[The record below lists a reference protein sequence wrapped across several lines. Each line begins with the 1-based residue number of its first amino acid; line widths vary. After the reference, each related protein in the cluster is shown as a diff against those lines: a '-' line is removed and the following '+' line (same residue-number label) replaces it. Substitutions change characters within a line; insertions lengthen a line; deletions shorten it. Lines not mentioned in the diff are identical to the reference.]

1 MPLAGLLVL
10 EKICCYN
17 SKMVDYVP
25 TEKGTTIRQ
34 PSTANLMISSM
45 DRQDVVNG
53 VPVLTAIG
61 NPTYTTYP
69 SPWDFQITKTN
80 SIMNGYFTRV
90 ATTEVVLEWFVP
102 NISSTLNNRTFSVK
116 ITGTTYTITL
126 VPGFYTV
133 AQALDQIVSQLN
145 ATAGISGV
153 YTFSISNGYNGTS
166 VPRVALKC
174 VTVASVAQ
182 NFSITETV
190 LSDLLDFSPGG
201 SASSLQGIF
210 APDIRPY
217 RYIDFTSSQ
226 LTYAQDLKDG
236 STNTQDRNVLCRW
249 YFDFDNYTATDSYG
263 FPILMGYQPFTLRR
277 IFNPPKQIRWEPNL
291 PIGNLSFQVVDEYG
305 ATIIGQANQRL
316 DSQWLMTLQVSEV

>member
-1 MPLAGLLVL
+1 
-10 EKICCYN
+10 
-17 SKMVDYVP
+17 MVDYVP
-25 TEKGTTIRQ
+25 IEKGMTIRQ

-53 VPVLTAIG
+53 VPVLTPIG

-69 SPWDFQITKTN
+69 SPFDFQITKTN

-102 NISSTLNNRTFSVK
+102 NISATLNNRTFTVVITSV
-116 ITGTTYTITL
+116 GTFTVTIAQ
-126 VPGFYTV
+126 GFYTV
-133 AQALDQIVSQLN
+133 QQALDQIVSALN
-145 ATAGISGV
+145 AKSGISGT
-153 YTFSISNGYNGTS
+153 YTFSISNGYNGTGL
-166 VPRVALKC
+166 PRVCLKC
-174 VTVASVAQ
+174 VVTSGGAGQSFTV
-182 NFSITETV
+182 TETV

-201 SASSLQGIF
+201 GATSLAGIF
-210 APDIRPY
+210 APDLRPY
-217 RYIDFTSSQ
+217 RYIDFTSTQ

-249 YFDFDNYTATDSYG
+249 YFDFDNQTASDSYG

-305 ATIIGQANQRL
+305 AIIVGQANQRL

>member
-1 MPLAGLLVL
+1 
-10 EKICCYN
+10 
-17 SKMVDYVP
+17 MVDYVP
-25 TEKGTTIRQ
+25 IEKGVTIRQ

-45 DRQDVVNG
+45 DRQDVING
-53 VPVLTAIG
+53 APVLTPIG
-61 NPTYTTYP
+61 NPTYTLYP

-102 NISSTLNNRTFSVK
+102 NISPNLKNRDFTVV
-116 ITGTTYTITL
+116 IAGTSYTVTIAI
-126 VPGFYTV
+126 GFYTV
-133 AQALDQIVSQLN
+133 AQALDQIVGALN
-145 ATAGISGV
+145 AKSGISGV
-153 YTFSISNGYNGTS
+153 YTFSIANGYNAS
-166 VPRVALKC
+166 NISRVALKC

-182 NFSITETV
+182 NFTITETV
-190 LSDLLDFSPGG
+190 LSDLLDFAPSGV
-201 SASSLQGIF
+201 AASLQSIF
-210 APDIRPY
+210 APDLRPY

-249 YFDFDNYTATDSYG
+249 YFDFDNFTATDTYG

-305 ATIIGQANQRL
+305 QVIVSQANQRL

>member
-1 MPLAGLLVL
+1 
-10 EKICCYN
+10 
-17 SKMVDYVP
+17 MVDYVP
-25 TEKGTTIRQ
+25 IEKGMTIRQ

-53 VPVLTAIG
+53 VPVLTPIG

-102 NISSTLNNRTFSVK
+102 NISNTLNNRNFKVV
-116 ITGTTYTITL
+116 IDGTTYEITIAI
-126 VPGFYTV
+126 GFYTV
-133 AQALDQIVSQLN
+133 QQALDQIVSALN
-145 ATAGISGV
+145 AKSGISGT
-153 YTFSISNGYNGTS
+153 YTFSISNGYNGTAIS
-166 VPRVALKC
+166 RVALHC
-174 VTVASVAQ
+174 VVTSGGAGK
-182 NFSITETV
+182 NFTITETV

-201 SASSLQGIF
+201 VATSYSSIF
-210 APDIRPY
+210 APDLRPY
-217 RYIDFTSSQ
+217 RYIDFISTQ

-249 YFDFDNYTATDSYG
+249 YFDFDNQTASDSYG

-305 ATIIGQANQRL
+305 AIIVGQANQRL